1 MSGFIVRDAARGVN
15 TSTRG
20 DARGCDDDAAL
31 RAAHRRLVGLD
42 MAGVAELVLAETD
55 RLPRDE
61 RHLLIRL
68 GAIRLAAEAGVRR
81 HE

>member
-1 MSGFIVRDAARGVN
+1 MTSLIVRDNTHRVNPRAAV
-15 TSTRG
+15 TP
-20 DARGCDDDAAL
+20 DDAAL
-31 RAAHRRLVGLD
+31 IAAHARLVGLD